1 MVTPILCRLWVW
13 QEMGMVDSAFP
24 SLQYNGASCL
34 PAVGVRDHP
43 PRECRQWEPRQG
55 RSSQGLQQA
64 ESVLHK

>member
-34 PAVGVRDHP
+34 PAVGVRD
-43 PRECRQWEPRQG
+43 PRQG